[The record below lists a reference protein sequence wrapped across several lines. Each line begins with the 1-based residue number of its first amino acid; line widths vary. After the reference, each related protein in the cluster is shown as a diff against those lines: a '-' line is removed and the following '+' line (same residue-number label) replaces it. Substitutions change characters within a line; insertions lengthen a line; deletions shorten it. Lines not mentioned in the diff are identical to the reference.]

1 MLLRCC
7 FCIRHGRRWAV
18 AAVERQHAV
27 PRQTRP
33 GELGDPWPLP
43 TPAFLRQ
50 EYGAAV
56 QQCVES
62 CQRGSMPAMMFAAI
76 NQIPVRRSAWRGRRH
91 RRRVF
96 EAPQTLVIPLAL
108 KAEGHD
114 AGAQPTSKIQT
125 SRLGRNQLGRYGAT
139 GVTETRR
146 RPPSRHL
153 HLQHQALS
161 AARLSSIRPV
171 LGPHAAGGLGW
182 RRNQTTRVKRLQ
194 ARLTASATELTAF
207 WLLRH

>member
-1 MLLRCC
+1 M
-7 FCIRHGRRWAV
+7 
-18 AAVERQHAV
+18 

-161 AARLSSIRPV
+161 CCSAVQYSAGSWTTCSRRSGLAPESNHARQKVASKVDSKCDRT
-171 LGPHAAGGLGW
+171 HGLLVIAPLM
-182 RRNQTTRVKRLQ
+182 QTDCWLMQSRMKR
-194 ARLTASATELTAF
+194 TP
-207 WLLRH
+207 